1 MNRVVLVFLL
11 LGVFAGVMPA
21 LAGYENIVLRD
32 LEGNEVKV
40 DSLLAEGP
48 VVLNF
53 WATWCRPCRVE
64 MPHIE
69 KIAAELG
76 PRKVHFAAISLD
88 ARNRKKQL
96 EQFIDKNK
104 IKLPVYTDS
113 DGTVAKRFKVA
124 AIPTTVVLDS
134 EAEISFRTKG
144 YRPGDEVLLKKK
156 IEALLPAEEEE
167 GAESESGATESA
179 SAEAPA
185 SGAAPQGGQVEA
197 AGEGAEVPVGE
208 EPESKP
214 GDEAQ
219 EQKSGP
225 QDTGE

>member
-1 MNRVVLVFLL
+1 MKRVVLAFLVF
-11 LGVFAGVMPA
+11 GAFAGMMPA
-21 LAGYENIVLRD
+21 LAGYENIVLVD
-32 LEGNEVKV
+32 LEGNQVRV

-69 KIAAELG
+69 KIAADLAS
-76 PRKVHFAAISLD
+76 RKVHFVAVSLD
-88 ARNRKKQL
+88 ARNRRTQL
-96 EQFIDKNK
+96 EKYIVKNK

-113 DGTVAKRFKVA
+113 KGTVAKRFKVA
-124 AIPTTVVLDS
+124 AIPTTVVLDT

-156 IEALLPAEEEE
+156 IEALLPAEDEKA
-167 GAESESGATESA
+167 AE
-179 SAEAPA
+179 PA
-185 SGAAPQGGQVEA
+185 SGEAGSASGEA
-197 AGEGAEVPVGE
+197 AAIE

-214 GDEAQ
+214 GKRVP
-219 EQKSGP
+219 EQAGTPS
-225 QDTGE
+225 DTGE

>member
-21 LAGYENIVLRD
+21 LAGYENIVLTD

-53 WATWCRPCRVE
+53 WATWCRPCRIE

-69 KIAAELG
+69 KIAADLAS
-76 PRKVHFAAISLD
+76 RKVHFAAISLD
-88 ARNRKKQL
+88 ARNRKAQL
-96 EQFIDKNK
+96 EKFIVKNE
-104 IKLPVYTDS
+104 IKLPVYIDAN
-113 DGTVAKRFKVA
+113 GTVAKRFKVA

-134 EAEISFRTKG
+134 EAEIGFRTKG

-167 GAESESGATESA
+167 GAEPASEEAAGAETADSEA
-179 SAEAPA
+179 APEAGEAEAPED
-185 SGAAPQGGQVEA
+185 EA
-197 AGEGAEVPVGE
+197 AAEPGEQARK
-208 EPESKP
+208 PESQP
-214 GDEAQ
+214 
-219 EQKSGP
+219 S
-225 QDTGE
+225 DTGE